1 MSTLPE
7 PGAFMYFCVA
17 SLSNAA
23 FGIDHMVMPP
33 DATAAVWR
41 PSGKLEGEICKSVMA
56 SQFTWN
62 PYSHRRRQGLWRA

>member
-41 PSGKLEGEICKSVMA
+41 PSGKLDGSTKASAEPSVIVFTA
-56 SQFTWN
+56 WSQFT
-62 PYSHRRRQGLWRA
+62 